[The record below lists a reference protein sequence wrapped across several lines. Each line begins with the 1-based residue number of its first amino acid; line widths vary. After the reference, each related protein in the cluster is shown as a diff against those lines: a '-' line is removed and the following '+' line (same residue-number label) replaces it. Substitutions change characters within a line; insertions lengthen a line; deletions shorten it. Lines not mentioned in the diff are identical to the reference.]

1 MRARGSFVILPCIC
15 VLALA
20 ASGCGGGGGAKYSGA
35 SPDSWAAT
43 VCGALSDWAQGLQ
56 ADSRT
61 LGSGLSASSSIKSVK
76 ARFVVFLKN
85 ARTSAETM
93 IDKIHN
99 VGPPA
104 VKDGAAI
111 QRDLEAGLRQARASL
126 SRAEEKAKKLPTS
139 DLLSFSS
146 AVTAL
151 GGQAQKELTATGDA
165 FEELDKYDND
175 ALNKATSEEP
185 ACRRISARS

>member
-1 MRARGSFVILPCIC
+1 MCARRFFVVLPCIC
-15 VLALA
+15 VLAVA
-20 ASGCGGGGGAKYSGA
+20 ASGCGGGGGTKYSGA

-56 ADSRT
+56 ADSRA

-76 ARFVVFLKN
+76 ARFVVFLTN
-85 ARTSAETM
+85 AGTSAETM
-93 IDKIHN
+93 IDKIHA

-104 VKDGAAI
+104 VKDGEAI

-126 SRAEEKAKKLPTS
+126 SRAEQRAKKLPTS
-139 DLLSFSS
+139 DLLSFSK

-165 FEELDKYDND
+165 FRELDKYDND
-175 ALNKATSEEP
+175 VLNKATSEEP
-185 ACRRISARS
+185 ACRRISGQT